1 MKETISVI
9 MPAFNAAKT
18 INASIQSVLSQTYTD
33 YKLYIIDDC
42 STDNTVEVIN
52 SFNDPRIVLSNACN
66 QGVTKST
73 EIGNLCSKR

>member
-52 SFNDPRIVLSNACN
+52 SFNDY
-66 QGVTKST
+66 
-73 EIGNLCSKR
+73 